1 MKTDEARVLYQAH
14 KYSPIVER
22 LPDATLFQKHFLMMM
37 AVKDLNYM
45 DTIDVKLEGIAKGV
59 GVEFKNKRR

>member
-14 KYSPIVER
+14 KYSPIVECLR
-22 LPDATLFQKHFLMMM
+22 DATLFQKHFLMMM
-37 AVKDLNYM
+37 AVKDLNYL

-59 GVEFKNKRR
+59 GIEFKNKRR